1 MMLIQ
6 RESMFTGEINQMMLN
21 ITPEELYAWKT
32 GTVIQEAMP
41 RLNADEREFVMTGI
55 TPEEWN
61 FHLGEEE

>member
-1 MMLIQ
+1 MGHFHIAMSKFISLA
-6 RESMFTGEINQMMLN
+6 EAM
-21 ITPEELYAWKT
+21 PEELYAWKT